1 MTQDRT
7 ESGQFAPKSDEY
19 RQVRSI
25 RLTDKTWEKMGHAAE
40 AQRITRADLIEQM
53 TEDGVFDKPSAFI
66 NASTKSATTFNRNQ
80 LLTVVEVVVN
90 NPEVTRKGKDKGAVK
105 RGLEALLKHLE
116 ASS

>member
-7 ESGQFAPKSDEY
+7 ESGKFAPKSDEY

-40 AQRITRADLIEQM
+40 AHRITRADLIEQM
-53 TEDGVFDKPSAFI
+53 AENGVFDNSSASI
-66 NASTKSATTFNRNQ
+66 NVSKSSAITFDRDQ
-80 LLTVVEVVVN
+80 LLAVIEVVVT

-105 RGLEALLKHLE
+105 RGLEALLRHLE
-116 ASS
+116 VSS